1 MIQTSDFGQRTLLSG
16 PRNLITDVAGLR
28 VGNAQDD
35 YIKTGVTTILCD
47 RETTAAVQV
56 LGGAPGARE
65 TDLLEPHNTVQHVN
79 AIVLSGG
86 SAFGLDAASGVQAY
100 LRAKKIGFEAAGH
113 YIPIVPA
120 AILFDMHN
128 GGAKNWDRYPP
139 YRELGY
145 LAAENATENFA
156 LGSIG
161 AGAGALVAGFKGGLG
176 SASHVLQSGVTM
188 GALVAV
194 NAVGSVTIGN
204 SKHFWAAPFEQGAE
218 FGGLGYP
225 SPMPANAMDVRIKF
239 RDAKSAIPQAQ
250 PPAQSPPMPPQANT
264 TIGTIAT
271 DAVLTKAQAKRLAI
285 AAHDGYSRA
294 IWPAHTPFDGDLIFA
309 LATGASGIE
318 PSVQDFIDLCAAAA
332 STMARAVARGVYHA
346 TPHPTDLFAC
356 WTET

>member
-1 MIQTSDFGQRTLLSG
+1 MGGQKMTKPLSHSHNTTVSG
-16 PRNLITDVAGLR
+16 LRNLITDVEGLR
-28 VGNAQDD
+28 VGNAQDEH
-35 YIKTGVTTILCD
+35 IKTGVTTILCD

-65 TDLLEPHNTVQHVN
+65 TDLLEPHNTVQSVN

-86 SAFGLDAASGVQAY
+86 SAFGLDSASGVQAY
-100 LRAKKIGFEAAGH
+100 LRERKIGFEAAGH
-113 YIPIVPA
+113 YIPIVPS

-128 GGAKNWDRYPP
+128 GGNKDWGRYPP

-145 LAAENATENFA
+145 LAAENAAEEFE
-156 LGSIG
+156 LGSYG

-176 SASHVLQSGVTM
+176 SASHRLPNGMTM

-194 NAVGSVTIGN
+194 NAVGSVTVGDT
-204 SKHFWAAPFEQGAE
+204 KHFWAAPFEQDNE
-218 FGGLGYP
+218 FGGIGYP
-225 SPMPANAMDVRIKF
+225 SPMPANATDLRIKF
-239 RDAKSAIPQAQ
+239 RDNGTAL
-250 PPAQSPPMPPQANT
+250 PPAANT

-318 PSVQDFIDLCAAAA
+318 PSVEDFIDLCAAAA

-346 TPHPTDLFAC
+346 KPRENDLFSC
-356 WTET
+356 WNMAGE

>member
-1 MIQTSDFGQRTLLSG
+1 MVQVSDLGKRPSLAG

-65 TDLLEPHNTVQHVN
+65 TDLLEPHNTVQHVH

-100 LRAKKIGFEAAGH
+100 LRSKKIGFEAAGH
-113 YIPIVPA
+113 HIPIVPA

-128 GGAKNWDRYPP
+128 GGAKDWDRYPP

-145 LAAENATENFA
+145 QAAENATEDFA

-176 SASHVLQSGVTM
+176 SASHVLHSGVTM

-194 NAVGSVTIGN
+194 NAVGSVTVGN
-204 SKHFWAAPFEQGAE
+204 TKHFWAAPFEQGNE

-225 SPMPANAMDVRIKF
+225 SPMPADAMDARIKF
-239 RDAKSAIPQAQ
+239 RDVK
-250 PPAQSPPMPPQANT
+250 PALPPQANT

-346 TPHPTDLFAC
+346 TPQQNDLFAC
-356 WTET
+356 WREA

>member
-1 MIQTSDFGQRTLLSG
+1 MVQASVSAQRHTLSG
-16 PRNLITDVAGLR
+16 PRNLISDVAGLR

-35 YIKTGVTTILCD
+35 HIKTGVTAILCD
-47 RETTAAVQV
+47 RATTAAVQV

-113 YIPIVPA
+113 HIPIVPA

-128 GGAKNWDRYPP
+128 GGSKNWDRYPP

-145 LAAENATENFA
+145 QAAENAAEDFA
-156 LGSIG
+156 LGSCG

-176 SASHVLQSGVTM
+176 SVSHVLPSGVTI

-194 NAVGSVTIGN
+194 NAVGAVTVGDT
-204 SKHFWAAPFEQGAE
+204 KHFWAAPFEQGDE

-225 SPMPANAMDVRIKF
+225 SPMPANAMDLRIKF
-239 RDAKSAIPQAQ
+239 RNAK
-250 PPAQSPPMPPQANT
+250 PAMPPQANT

-318 PSVQDFIDLCAAAA
+318 PTVEDFIDLCAAAA
-332 STMARAVARGVYHA
+332 STMARAVARGVYLA
-346 TPHPTDLFAC
+346 TPQENDLFPC
-356 WTET
+356 WSQY